1 MTWNRIAALLID
13 WVLLGL
19 VTIPFLDF
27 GTETRIQDGQQFET
41 VKFGLGTTG
50 TLLWSAFSFGY
61 FVAMEWLLGGT
72 VGKLLLGIRVARLD
86 GQAAALSSVI
96 LRNLLRILDS
106 FPYII
111 PYLVGFVVMGRN
123 DGRRRLGDIVA
134 GTAVVPKAEAASE
147 QSAPP
152 PGGWGPP

>member
-72 VGKLLLGIRVARLD
+72 VGKLLLGIR
-86 GQAAALSSVI
+86 
-96 LRNLLRILDS
+96 NLLRIVDS

-134 GTAVVPKAEAASE
+134 GTAVVPKAEAAYE

-152 PGGWGPP
+152 STG